1 MLFEAK
7 SASGK
12 VNYIYLELFLLD
24 FNDDKIIDA
33 SDVRKAVLKLCGN
46 EPISELGML
55 KNSIMCLDFITLPG
69 KYIPAQKFRKFY
81 CAYAYE
87 PNFTTLI
94 RFPAQHLNFNLN
106 LVAFRDYFV

>member
-55 KNSIMCLDFITLPG
+55 KNNIMCLDFITLPG
-69 KYIPAQKFRKFY
+69 KYIPAQNFIVHMRMNQIFP
-81 CAYAYE
+81 
-87 PNFTTLI
+87 PNI
-94 RFPAQHLNFNLN
+94 
-106 LVAFRDYFV
+106 